1 MDESKLPHADVIVID
16 ELIKVNKLIIKA
28 IALVRSGT
36 PDKESGELVEIA
48 ESHLETGM
56 KLLARAAISP
66 GDRHNA

>member
-1 MDESKLPHADVIVID
+1 MDEPSIPHADVAIID

-28 IALVRSGT
+28 IALVKSGA

-56 KLLARAAISP
+56 KLLARAAIP
-66 GDRHNA
+66 FADRP

>member
-56 KLLARAAISP
+56 KLLARAAIP
-66 GDRHNA
+66 LGDRS

>member
-1 MDESKLPHADVIVID
+1 MDERKLPQADIAIID

-28 IALVRSGT
+28 IALVRSGS

-56 KLLARAAISP
+56 KLLTKAAIP
-66 GDRHNA
+66 LEDRS